1 MRFVFKNNNKPDKP
15 VLFIH
20 GLSAHFLNML
30 RLQSE
35 IVDHD
40 YYAAMLP
47 GHYMGDNVK
56 IAKRKIILF
65 ADQIAEW
72 ANNLNIENL
81 TIIGHSLGGAISL
94 ILLKLIPQRIKGVI
108 LISPL
113 TPNISFL
120 NANVN
125 KIRLKVSIQLVIKF
139 VTVLFDAKLFYKTIN
154 QLLAGTFDR
163 QNYLKQYFLSWFC
176 TKEEREHSD
185 LIMPINKEIYKI
197 KSFTNSFQNYFLKNL
212 LLIHDA
218 FRAKSIKAINKG
230 IKTAT
235 KMKTPLVYMYGEKN
249 DVLTPYE
256 ETVKYFKKYYPKA
269 ARIKMRNSAH
279 WGFLA
284 DYQRFIQV
292 FYNLTNNQQIKS
304 IN

>member
-1 MRFVFKNNNKPDKP
+1 
-15 VLFIH
+15 
-20 GLSAHFLNML
+20 
-30 RLQSE
+30 
-35 IVDHD
+35 
-40 YYAAMLP
+40 
-47 GHYMGDNVK
+47 
-56 IAKRKIILF
+56 
-65 ADQIAEW
+65 
-72 ANNLNIENL
+72 
-81 TIIGHSLGGAISL
+81 
-94 ILLKLIPQRIKGVI
+94 
-108 LISPL
+108 
-113 TPNISFL
+113 
-120 NANVN
+120 
-125 KIRLKVSIQLVIKF
+125 
-139 VTVLFDAKLFYKTIN
+139 
-154 QLLAGTFDR
+154 
-163 QNYLKQYFLSWFC
+163 
-176 TKEEREHSD
+176 
-185 LIMPINKEIYKI
+185 MPINKEIYKI